1 MSIFSFFRKKISRAE
16 FIEPWITIHK
26 DISRSLFFKFK
37 NILHYKD
44 ELDMLIAF
52 TEVEYLMFWII
63 RQKLKEN
70 IMSDIYKK
78 YLEGSKLS
86 YDDFKDQIELR
97 HKIYDTTY
105 ISFLNSPS
113 SNDISQRGI
122 VIGDTLIKIIG
133 KLEIANNG
141 KLSDEKSSDITN
153 IFLASQIWFTGVKII
168 GESLNSIKSKCQIEE
183 FLRDA

>member
-86 YDDFKDQIELR
+86 YDDFKDQ
-97 HKIYDTTY
+97 
-105 ISFLNSPS
+105 
-113 SNDISQRGI
+113 
-122 VIGDTLIKIIG
+122 
-133 KLEIANNG
+133 
-141 KLSDEKSSDITN
+141 
-153 IFLASQIWFTGVKII
+153 LA
-168 GESLNSIKSKCQIEE
+168 
-183 FLRDA
+183 

>member
-1 MSIFSFFRKKISRAE
+1 
-16 FIEPWITIHK
+16 
-26 DISRSLFFKFK
+26 
-37 NILHYKD
+37 
-44 ELDMLIAF
+44 MLIAF

-86 YDDFKDQIELR
+86 YDDFKDQLELR

-133 KLEIANNG
+133 K
-141 KLSDEKSSDITN
+141 
-153 IFLASQIWFTGVKII
+153 
-168 GESLNSIKSKCQIEE
+168 
-183 FLRDA
+183 

>member
-1 MSIFSFFRKKISRAE
+1 M
-16 FIEPWITIHK
+16 
-26 DISRSLFFKFK
+26 
-37 NILHYKD
+37 
-44 ELDMLIAF
+44 
-52 TEVEYLMFWII
+52 
-63 RQKLKEN
+63 
-70 IMSDIYKK
+70 
-78 YLEGSKLS
+78 
-86 YDDFKDQIELR
+86 R